1 VRRWRWLRDGPAP
14 GAWNMGVDE
23 ALLASVARGAPPALR
38 FYAWQRP
45 TLSLGFAQTLTG
57 ERRAACA
64 ARGVEVVRRSTG
76 GGAVLHGSDL
86 TYSVT
91 APATDLPGDVV
102 ACYAL
107 LAAGLV
113 EGLRTLGVEA
123 RCVARGAQT
132 ARADFDCFARAGAGE
147 IVAAGA
153 KLCGSAQRRVRGG
166 LLQHGSLRL
175 RPDPPGA
182 SEAAG
187 IDSRA
192 ATSLAELGCAAAPA
206 EVAEALARAL
216 ARALGARLEPD
227 ELEPGERRTAANRPA
242 RAVRSGVLPPQGPL

>member
-1 VRRWRWLRDGPAP
+1 
-14 GAWNMGVDE
+14 MGVDE
-23 ALLASVARGAPPALR
+23 AVLASGARGGPPALG

-45 TLSLGFAQTLTG
+45 TLSLGFAQTLAG

-153 KLCGSAQRRVRGG
+153 KLCGSAQRRGRGG

-182 SEAAG
+182 G
-187 IDSRA
+187 GGRGGGRGGGSR
-192 ATSLAELGCAAAPA
+192 SSRGPP
-206 EVAEALARAL
+206 R
-216 ARALGARLEPD
+216 RPRWRGPS
-227 ELEPGERRTAANRPA
+227 PGRSPG
-242 RAVRSGVLPPQGPL
+242 RSGRASSPTSSSPGS